1 MPAPARPLCAEC
13 RTHGWP
19 PTRYSQ
25 PLSEDFPSHGDW
37 LLKLID
43 LVWRTPDGVRLTLDP
58 YQRELIRHVL
68 EVYPEGHPRAG
79 RLRYRQVI
87 ISLARQ
93 NGKSVIGSIFALYG
107 LLREAGALVIGIA
120 SSSEQARIIYKRLM
134 AAIDG
139 DKRLRRRFARLTD
152 TRGISSHD
160 GGVYEIKPSK
170 SAAVQGLDVSVGLAD
185 ELHILPAALWTDM
198 VNGSRARRNGIVIG
212 YTTAGNDESELLI
225 RLYSDAEDPNIGE
238 RFGFFIWEAP
248 EARVPDD
255 RHERR
260 HYLLEANPA
269 AADSRLDPED
279 ILDDIETMP
288 EHEIIRYVFNRFG
301 ASSST
306 FISAAAWQRCRRP
319 STATFPRQLPAW
331 ISIDRTP
338 EWTWASIVAS
348 VQDDDGIVWTEV
360 IASLERPDIDTLE
373 RLAVSIASNA
383 ATAGFIMDALS
394 LGELADRLKA
404 RGYDVV
410 KGQLSHATN
419 AASRFYA
426 RIATRTLQHAGDPL
440 LDQQIPRA
448 VRKDVGESFRI
459 SRKDSTVEVDTAIAT
474 AYGVLAA
481 ETSTRHA
488 DIQVF

>member
-1 MPAPARPLCAEC
+1 MPAKQLCEKC
-13 RTHGWP
+13 RSSGWP
-19 PTRYSQ
+19 PTRHSP
-25 PLSEDFPSHGDW
+25 PLSEEFPSHGDW

-43 LVWRTPDGVRLTLDP
+43 LVWRTPDGTRLNLDE
-58 YQRELIRHVL
+58 YQRHLIRHVL
-68 EVYPEGHPRAG
+68 EVYPADHARAG
-79 RLRYRQVI
+79 RLRYRQVV

-212 YTTAGNDESELLI
+212 YTTAGNDESELLL
-225 RLYSDAEDPNIGE
+225 RLYEDTEDPNIGE
-238 RFGFFIWEAP
+238 RFGYFIWEAP
-248 EARVPDD
+248 EVRVPDD
-255 RHERR
+255 RHTRR
-260 HYLLEANPA
+260 HYILEANPA
-269 AADSRLDPED
+269 AADGRLDAED

-288 EHEIIRYVFNRFG
+288 EHEIVRYVFNRFG

-306 FISAAAWQRCRRP
+306 FITAAVWQRVRRP
-319 STATFPRQLPAW
+319 AGSKFPRHLPAW

-338 EWTWASIVAS
+338 EWSWASIVAS
-348 VQDDDGIVWTEV
+348 VQDDDGIIWTEV
-360 IASLERPDIDTLE
+360 VASLERPDVDMLE
-373 RLAVSIASNA
+373 RVAHDLGTNYGP
-383 ATAGFIMDALS
+383 AGFIMDALS
-394 LGELADRLKA
+394 LGELADRLKGK
-404 RGYDVV
+404 GYNVI
-410 KGQLSHATN
+410 KGTLGHATN
-419 AASRFYA
+419 AATRFYA
-426 RIATRTLQHAGDPL
+426 RIATRTLQHAGDAL
-440 LDQQIPRA
+440 LDVQIPRA

-459 SRKDSTVEVDTAIAT
+459 SRKDSSVEVDTTIAT

-488 DIQVF
+488 EVQVF